1 MKRFRI
7 TITIGCLLIT
17 MTCAAQ
23 RRQIG
28 DARTILQSGKNFDKA
43 EEMMTN
49 LLNDS
54 ANLEN
59 LRIYDVWLQAVEKQ
73 YGQLNEQMY
82 KKQEVDT
89 MKLFTLTKRSLRP
102 T

>member
-1 MKRFRI
+1 
-7 TITIGCLLIT
+7 

-82 KKQEVDT
+82 KKQV
-89 MKLFTLTKRSLRP
+89 S
-102 T
+102 